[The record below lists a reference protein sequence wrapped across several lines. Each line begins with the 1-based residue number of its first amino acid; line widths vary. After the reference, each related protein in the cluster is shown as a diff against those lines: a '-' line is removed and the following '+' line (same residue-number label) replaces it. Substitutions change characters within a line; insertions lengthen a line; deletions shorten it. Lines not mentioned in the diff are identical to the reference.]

1 MILTKEN
8 EMVKFLDLKKQY
20 LSIKGEIDHAISSV
34 INDTAFVGGKY
45 VKQFEESFA
54 EYLKIN
60 HCIGV
65 ANGTDA
71 LEIAIEALD
80 LPKSSEIIVPAN
92 SFIASSEAV
101 TRSGCKVR
109 FCDVGDDY
117 NIDLADLEKQINPNT
132 SAIMAVHLYGNPCD
146 MDGLIQI
153 ANKHKLKLIEDCA
166 QAHGATYQGIKV
178 GNFGDIATFSFYPGK
193 NLGAYGDGGA
203 IVMKNFDYAQK
214 CRMIANH
221 GSAVKYHH
229 DFEGRNSRLD
239 GINAAILYFKL
250 YHLDKWNAIRN
261 AAAEYY
267 MERLGDVDG
276 ITLPKNTDGKYQV
289 WHLFVIR
296 SQQNKQLAEFL
307 NKKEIQT
314 GYHYPVALPRLKAYS
329 YIDQD
334 TSYMNAVKWD
344 SQLLSLPM
352 GDHLNSDDVT
362 KVCDAVLE
370 FVEQS

>member
-1 MILTKEN
+1 
-8 EMVKFLDLKKQY
+8 MVKFLDLKKQY

-60 HCIGV
+60 HCISV

-71 LEIAIEALD
+71 LEIAIESLE
-80 LPKSSEIIVPAN
+80 LPKGSEIIVPAN

-101 TRSGCKVR
+101 TRSGHKVR
-109 FCDVGDDY
+109 FCDVGEDY
-117 NIDLADLEKQINPNT
+117 NIDLEDLERQITDNT

-146 MDGLIQI
+146 MEQLMAI
-153 ANKHKLKLIEDCA
+153 AGKYKLKLIEDCA
-166 QAHGATYQGIKV
+166 QAHGATYKGIKV
-178 GNFGDIATFSFYPGK
+178 GNFGDIGAFSFYPGK

-239 GINAAILYFKL
+239 GINAAVLYFKL
-250 YHLDKWNAIRN
+250 YHLDRWNAIRN
-261 AAAEYY
+261 AAAEFYI
-267 MERLGDVDG
+267 EQLSDIKGLV
-276 ITLPKNTDGKYQV
+276 LPRNTPEKYHV
-289 WHLFVIR
+289 WHLFVVR
-296 SQQNKQLAEFL
+296 SDKNKELQQFL
-307 NKKEIQT
+307 DTHEIQT

-329 YIDQD
+329 YLNQD

-344 SQLLSLPM
+344 KQLLSLPM
-352 GDHLNSDDVT
+352 GDHLNSDQVQ
-362 KVCDAVLE
+362 KVC
-370 FVEQS
+370 QSIKEYFG

>member
-1 MILTKEN
+1 MKK
-8 EMVKFLDLKKQY
+8 MVKFLDLKKQY
-20 LSIKGEIDHAISSV
+20 LSIKGEIDHAISMV

-60 HCIGV
+60 YCIGV

-71 LEIAIEALD
+71 LEIAIEALE
-80 LPKSSEIIVPAN
+80 LPKGSEIIVPAN

-101 TRSGCKVR
+101 TRSGHKVR

-117 NIDLADLEKQINPNT
+117 NIDIDDLQEQINENT
-132 SAIMAVHLYGNPCD
+132 SAIMAVHLYGKPCD
-146 MDGLIQI
+146 IVEISQI
-153 ANKHKLKLIEDCA
+153 ASRNNLKLIEDCA
-166 QAHGATYQGIKV
+166 QAHGATYDGIKV
-178 GNFGDIATFSFYPGK
+178 GNFGDIAAFSFYPGK

-203 IVMKNFDYAQK
+203 VVTKHFDYAQK
-214 CRMIANH
+214 VRMISNH

-267 MERLGDVDG
+267 IENLGG
-276 ITLPKNTDGKYQV
+276 IDDLIIPANSENKYHV
-289 WHLFVIR
+289 WHLFVVR
-296 SQQNKQLAEFL
+296 SMKNQKLAKFL
-307 NKKEIQT
+307 NDNDIQT
-314 GYHYPVALPRLKAYS
+314 GFHYPIALPRLKAYS
-329 YIDQD
+329 YITQD
-334 TSYMNAVKWD
+334 TSYMNAVKWAP
-344 SQLLSLPM
+344 QLLSLPM
-352 GDHLNSDDVT
+352 GDHLNSDQVAV
-362 KVCDAVLE
+362 VCDRIKE
-370 FVEQS
+370 FFEN